1 MAAAAA
7 APTPVLV
14 LPPSDIC
21 KPATCVS
28 SEASAALQQA
38 LTQTTAHLRHAL
50 IAACIYFNPLTP
62 AFCIL
67 QQWRCAIASEPL
79 SLSLV
84 SRAHVGCF
92 CPYPPSYYLSPSFPH
107 SSHTNSLLRPPPQR
121 LSWLAG
127 LQATCSARASPN
139 AHTRNPGAACGAAMP
154 RRLRCRCLATT
165 WLPTTAGGVT
175 CDTYV

>member
-1 MAAAAA
+1 MLCRAALLNSAIFWHLRKHNCGILRCAQRNCFQTSMAAAAA

-79 SLSLV
+79 SHSLV

-92 CPYPPSYYLSPSFPH
+92 CPYPPSCYLSSSFPF
-107 SSHTNSLLRPPPQR
+107 SSHTNSLLRPPTQHQSRVDDLKVNYPVFGFCV
-121 LSWLAG
+121 AKF
-127 LQATCSARASPN
+127 
-139 AHTRNPGAACGAAMP
+139 
-154 RRLRCRCLATT
+154 
-165 WLPTTAGGVT
+165 
-175 CDTYV
+175 